1 MKKRPCRC
9 TFGALQKRVARQLS
23 IRCQLQYLALRLP
36 WFWSIVIHFSLL
48 PVMTFLPRFIN
59 RLAAPLLLAFPV
71 LLVAP
76 AQAQTAPAPTDVIR
90 EITDA
95 VGLKARFE
103 LRATRQVDNAAAV
116 VYDGKRFLLYN
127 PDFLNAVN
135 RAGHTDWAGIS
146 ILAHEMG
153 HHLNGHTLRGGGS
166 QPADELEAD
175 EFSGFVLRK
184 LGASLAQSQAAMA
197 TVSDDQGS
205 PTHPGRT
212 PRLAAIGQ
220 GWQRANNQIVASNK
234 AAVPSAAPAVIAAV
248 RPQPAARPTYNNAP
262 VRELPVAQSGVEAG
276 EMVAVSQSTGNA
288 VRLVGQLTFRN
299 DPSQRYYLTNAL
311 KVVRVDDQD
320 NAQVVGRVT
329 RTSDETF
336 PFVLTDG
343 QQRRLFITPRGDVY
357 DKEGQRVAKL
367 HDPS

>member
-1 MKKRPCRC
+1 
-9 TFGALQKRVARQLS
+9 
-23 IRCQLQYLALRLP
+23 
-36 WFWSIVIHFSLL
+36 
-48 PVMTFLPRFIN
+48 MTFLPRFMS
-59 RLAAPLLLAFPV
+59 RLVAPALLAIPLLLA
-71 LLVAP
+71 AP

-103 LRATRQVDNAAAV
+103 LRATRDIDNAAAV
-116 VYDGKRFLLYN
+116 VYNGNRFLLYN

-197 TVSDDQGS
+197 TVPNDQGS
-205 PTHPGRT
+205 RTHPGRA
-212 PRLAAIGQ
+212 PRLTAISQ
-220 GWQRANNQIVASNK
+220 GWQRANGQIVASSRVT
-234 AAVPSAAPAVIAAV
+234 APSAAPAVVAS
-248 RPQPAARPTYNNAP
+248 RSRQPAPRPDYRFPT
-262 VRELPVAQSGVEAG
+262 AQAADYEEEVMAS
-276 EMVAVSQSTGNA
+276 SQSTAGA

-311 KVVRVDDQD
+311 KVVRVDDED
-320 NAQVVGRVT
+320 NAEVVGRIS
-329 RTSDETF
+329 RTTSGTF
-336 PFVLTDG
+336 PYVLTDG
-343 QQRRLFITPRGDVY
+343 QQRRLFITERGDVY
-357 DKEGQRVAKL
+357 DKQGQRVAKL